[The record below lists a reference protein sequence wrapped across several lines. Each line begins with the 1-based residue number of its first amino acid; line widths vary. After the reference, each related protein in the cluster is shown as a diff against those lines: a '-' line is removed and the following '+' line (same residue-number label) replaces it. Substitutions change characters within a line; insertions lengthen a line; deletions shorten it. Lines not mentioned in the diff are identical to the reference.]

1 MKMPLIKNGFFVTV
15 LMSLDWRLFCAW
27 SRKKK
32 SHFRGKEVRWPDGC
46 KVVKLNKRRLA
57 EKEVPVDLKFSFSLF
72 PAA

>member
-32 SHFRGKEVRWPDGC
+32 SHFRGERSEVA
-46 KVVKLNKRRLA
+46 RRLQSCQV
-57 EKEVPVDLKFSFSLF
+57 K
-72 PAA
+72 